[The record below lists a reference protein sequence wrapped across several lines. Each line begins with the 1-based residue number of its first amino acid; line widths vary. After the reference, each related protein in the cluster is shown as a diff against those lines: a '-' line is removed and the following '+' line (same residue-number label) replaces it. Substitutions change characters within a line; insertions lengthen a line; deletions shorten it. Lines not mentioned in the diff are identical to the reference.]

1 MKKIFSLALVLM
13 LTFAS
18 AFSTFAAIF
27 NNFTVVDG
35 AGYLT
40 EEQLEELSKS
50 LDSVRQ
56 KYNFD
61 VAVYTEEFM
70 SGQDAESTA
79 DDLYDY
85 TLYGYGE
92 NSDGIMLYIA
102 ADERAYH
109 FTTHGSG
116 EEIFN
121 DNGLA
126 YLEGKILPSLKEGD
140 YYSAMKLYGEH
151 CEELL
156 EMAASG
162 EPYNEKQLS
171 AGYICAVIGGAVLI
185 PLLLAFFM
193 TGNKLK
199 KMKTAVENDYAANYM
214 KPGSMRLSF
223 SRDIFLYSTVTKT
236 EKPKSDSGS
245 GGHVSSSGEHHGGR
259 GGSF

>member
-1 MKKIFSLALVLM
+1 MKKTVSLILIILVLV
-13 LTFAS
+13 TS
-18 AFSTFAAIF
+18 ATEAFAIF
-27 NNFTVVDG
+27 NNFTVVDN
-35 AGYLT
+35 AGYLD
-40 EEQLEELSKS
+40 ENQLAELSKQ
-50 LDSVRQ
+50 LDAVRQ

-61 VAVYTEEFM
+61 VAIYTEEVM
-70 SGQDAESTA
+70 SGADAQSTA

-102 ADERAYH
+102 ADERVYH

-126 YLEGKILPSLKEGD
+126 YLESKLLPSLQQDD
-140 YYSAMKLYGEH
+140 YYTAMKLYGEH

-156 EMAASG
+156 EMAAQG
-162 EPYNEKQLS
+162 KPYSKRVLS
-171 AGYICAVIGGAVLI
+171 VQYVCGVIVCALLL
-185 PLLLAFFM
+185 PLLLAYLM
-193 TGNKLK
+193 MKKKLK

-214 KPGSMRLSF
+214 KPGSMRISF

-236 EKPKSDSGS
+236 EKPKASS
-245 GGHVSSSGEHHGGR
+245 GGHTSSSGEHHGGR